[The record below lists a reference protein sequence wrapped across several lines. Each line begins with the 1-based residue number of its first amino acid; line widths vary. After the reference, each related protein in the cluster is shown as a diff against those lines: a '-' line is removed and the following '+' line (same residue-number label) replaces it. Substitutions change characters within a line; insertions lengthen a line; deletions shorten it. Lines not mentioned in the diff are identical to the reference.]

1 MPVDKAIDSVQ
12 LDANLTAVA
21 DAIRVKGETAEALAF
36 PDGFVSA
43 IQDISTGAAL
53 NFQVVGGTTEPESP
67 AENTIWV
74 NTDQAI
80 TSWVFSHNQPESPSE
95 GMVWIV
101 NGVSG
106 ISEFDAVSDVSLIV
120 QVAGVKQ
127 YVNGAWEMKTV
138 KVYQNGAWYSLSIY
152 LVKNGI
158 DNTEKTGGWDTG
170 VGWGYNSDVVSPTI
184 TFDDGIMK
192 VTYPTNDDLQFGGIS
207 TKNPIDLT
215 NYNTLEML
223 LSSAQATGSSYP
235 SQGGVSALYMCL
247 GKDTNSKVA
256 TAAIAVKESVTNK
269 VASINISDLTGLY
282 YIGIF
287 EATYVGL
294 PANVYADIVN
304 VELKE

>member
-1 MPVDKAIDSVQ
+1 MADVYKVTRSDLVS
-12 LDANLTAVA
+12 VA
-21 DAIRVKGETAEALAF
+21 DAIRSKGETTEQLVF
-36 PDGFVSA
+36 PSGFVTA
-43 IQDISTGAAL
+43 INDISTGVSL
-53 NFQVVGGTTEPESP
+53 NFSVVGGTSQPSNP
-67 AENTIWV
+67 SNNTIWV
-74 NTDQAI
+74 NTGDTI
-80 TSWVFSHNQPESPSE
+80 TSWIFSHNQPESPSE

-138 KVYQNGAWYSLSIY
+138 NVYQNGAWHSLSIY

-170 VGWGYNSDVVSPTI
+170 VAWGYNSDVVSPTI

-223 LSSAQATGSSYP
+223 CSSAQATGSSYP
-235 SQGGVSALYMCL
+235 SQGGLAALYMCL
-247 GKDTNSKVA
+247 GKDTNSRVA

>member
-1 MPVDKAIDSVQ
+1 MADVYKVTHSDMVS
-12 LDANLTAVA
+12 VA
-21 DAIRVKGETAEALAF
+21 DAIRSKGGTTGQLVF
-36 PDGFVSA
+36 PSGFVTA
-43 IQDISTGAAL
+43 IHDISTGVAL
-53 NFQVVGGTTEPESP
+53 NFQVIGGTSAP
-67 AENTIWV
+67 ANPTENTIWV
-74 NTDQAI
+74 NTDQTI
-80 TSWVFSHNQPESPSE
+80 TSWVFSHNQPKSPSE

-101 NGVSG
+101 NGAST
-106 ISEFDAVSDVSLIV
+106 INEFDAVSDVSLIV

-127 YVNGAWEMKTV
+127 YVNGVWDTKTV
-138 KVYQNGAWYSLSIY
+138 KVYQNGEWASLSTY

-158 DNTEKTGGWDTG
+158 DNTEKTGGWNTG
-170 VGWGYNSDVVSPTI
+170 VGWGYKSDVVSPTI

-235 SQGGVSALYMCL
+235 SQGGLAALYMCL

-256 TAAIAVKESVTNK
+256 NATIAVKESVTNK

-282 YIGIF
+282 YIGIY

>member
-1 MPVDKAIDSVQ
+1 M
-12 LDANLTAVA
+12 ANEYLINRADLVSVA
-21 DAIRVKGETAEALAF
+21 DAIRSKGETTEQLVF
-36 PDGFVSA
+36 PGGFVTA
-43 IQDISTGAAL
+43 INDIRTGVEL
-53 NFQVVGGTTEPESP
+53 NFQVVGGTAAP
-67 AENTIWV
+67 ANPTENTIWV
-74 NTDQAI
+74 NTDQTI
-80 TSWVFSHNQPESPSE
+80 TSWVFSHNQPSNPSE

-101 NGVSG
+101 NGAST
-106 ISEFDAVSDVSLIV
+106 ISEFDAVSDVSLRV

-127 YVNGAWEMKTV
+127 YVNGVWETKTV
-138 KVYQNGAWYSLSIY
+138 KVYQNGEWASLSTY

-158 DNTEKTGGWDTG
+158 DNTEKTGGWNTG

-192 VTYPTNDDLQFGGIS
+192 VTYPTNDGLQFGGIS

-235 SQGGVSALYMCL
+235 SQGGLSALYMCL

>member
-1 MPVDKAIDSVQ
+1 MANEYFVNSADLTSV
-12 LDANLTAVA
+12 AY
-21 DAIRVKGETAEALAF
+21 AIRSKGETTGQLVF
-36 PDGFVSA
+36 PGGFVTA
-43 IQDISTGAAL
+43 IHDISTGVAL
-53 NFQVVGGTTEPESP
+53 NFQVVGGTAAP
-67 AENTIWV
+67 ANPTENTIWV
-74 NTDQAI
+74 NTDQTI
-80 TSWVFSHNQPESPSE
+80 TSWVFSHNQPKSPSE

-106 ISEFDAVSDVSLIV
+106 ISEFDAVSAVSLRV

-127 YVNGAWEMKTV
+127 YVSGAWVVKTA
-138 KVYQNGAWYSLSIY
+138 KVYQNGAWHSLSIY

-170 VGWGYNSDVVSPTI
+170 VAWGYNSDVVSPTI

-215 NYNTLEML
+215 NYNTLEMF

-235 SQGGVSALYMCL
+235 SQGGLAALYMCL

-256 TAAIAVKESVTNK
+256 NAVIAVKESVTNK